1 MASVKSFK
9 RKYLKLRKSFDVVL
23 QETDEIE
30 QKIADISQVYR
41 RILMEN
47 THLVDLFLDMNE
59 TTLPTP
65 PASPPGSPYRQATT
79 VPHVDYLEDTSVAY
93 SLEKP
98 IASTHKWLSGLT
110 AHSKSNNPLL
120 SAGSSNSFSKPS
132 LNLPNQSSPAST
144 SSPINPSSLWKQKRK
159 RATDSPSER
168 RSRKRSSYE
177 A

>member
-23 QETDEIE
+23 QETDNIE

-47 THLVDLFLDMNE
+47 THLTDLLLDMNK

-65 PASPPGSPYRQATT
+65 PASPPGSPNWQSNA
-79 VPHVDYLEDTSVAY
+79 VPRIDFLEDTSVAY

-110 AHSKSNNPLL
+110 AHSKSSNPLL
-120 SAGSSNSFSKPS
+120 SVESSTTFSKPALS
-132 LNLPNQSSPAST
+132 LPAQSPPAPVST
-144 SSPINPSSLWKQKRK
+144 SINPNSLLKQKRK
-159 RATDSPSER
+159 RTADSPSER
-168 RSRKRSSYE
+168 RPRKRSS
-177 A
+177 